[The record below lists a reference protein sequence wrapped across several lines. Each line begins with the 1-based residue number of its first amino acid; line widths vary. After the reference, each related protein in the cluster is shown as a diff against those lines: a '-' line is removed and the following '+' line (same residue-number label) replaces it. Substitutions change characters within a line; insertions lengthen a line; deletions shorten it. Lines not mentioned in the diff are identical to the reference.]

1 MTKRTLMTTAG
12 AAALALAVATG
23 VQAQQAAPD
32 AKTDQHMSGQGSGG
46 MGQGMPMMGM
56 MEQMND
62 MMANCNRMMQTAM
75 DRKGDRPKGQDG
87 EKPAPEN
94 RG

>member
-32 AKTDQHMSGQGSGG
+32 VKADRQMSGQGSGG

-56 MEQMND
+56 MEQMNE
-62 MMANCNRMMQTAM
+62 MMGNCNRMMQTMM
-75 DRKGDRPKGQDG
+75 DRKGGQPNGQDG
-87 EKPAPEN
+87 EKPAPHN